1 MENWN
6 SANDF
11 IFYGKGGEIATNQLD
26 DQKIAVLSLHLTQA
40 CLVYINTLMLQKVLD
55 EPGWR
60 EKMTLEDSRA
70 LTPLIYLHINPYGM
84 FELDM
89 TKRLVI
95 DPVSPFGTPLLDR
108 KKVFT
113 AK

>member
-1 MENWN
+1 
-6 SANDF
+6 
-11 IFYGKGGEIATNQLD
+11 
-26 DQKIAVLSLHLTQA
+26 
-40 CLVYINTLMLQKVLD
+40 MLQKVLD

-60 EKMTLEDSRA
+60 EKMTLEDYRA

-95 DPVSPFGTPLLDR
+95 DPASPFSTPILDR

-113 AK
+113 AQ